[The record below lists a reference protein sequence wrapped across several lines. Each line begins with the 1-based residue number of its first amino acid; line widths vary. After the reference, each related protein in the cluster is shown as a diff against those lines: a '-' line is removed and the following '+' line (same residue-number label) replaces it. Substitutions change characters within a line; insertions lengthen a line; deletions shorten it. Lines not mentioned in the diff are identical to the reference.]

1 MSHDAIQSLSG
12 TVDKI
17 IRPLVPGEAE
27 KVQISVH
34 GSDEPDQKIR
44 IPNGFTNVR
53 GDKVALKQG
62 SSIHLTVREKPQ
74 LEEGIKELEEQQA
87 DARKKAVYLPMSPDE
102 TRAYAAKAYR
112 IVHLTEKLQS
122 LRLAHEVLSRESS
135 NVK

>member
-1 MSHDAIQSLSG
+1 MSHDAIKSLSG
-12 TVDKI
+12 RVDKI

-27 KVQISVH
+27 KLQISFH
-34 GSDEPDQKIR
+34 GCDEPDQKIR
-44 IPNGFTNVR
+44 IPNGFTNVQ

-62 SSIHLTVREKPQ
+62 SSIHLAVTDKPQ

-87 DARKKAVYLPMSPDE
+87 EARKKAVYLLMSPDE

-122 LRLAHEVLSRESS
+122 LKLADENGESREF
-135 NVK
+135 